1 MVLQETQFVSK
12 KQIMGWL
19 LLYLERPVLLWV
31 KNFQQ
36 CCSRITMEVGMGDFV
51 YLVAEGTVSSHPSV
65 STVETRTEVSPG
77 QGAPPS
83 AKPAQYSR
91 VRWQRMFDGDLVVLL
106 RPSRHL
112 VIFAG
117 MVGSMR
123 GLKTE
128 QLRSCQHQVDH
139 KAV

>member
-51 YLVAEGTVSSHPSV
+51 YLVAEGTVSSQPSFHGDTYR
-65 STVETRTEVSPG
+65 SITGSRRPALRKACTIFPG
-77 QGAPPS
+77 PLAT
-83 AKPAQYSR
+83 Y
-91 VRWQRMFDGDLVVLL
+91 VRR
-106 RPSRHL
+106 
-112 VIFAG
+112 
-117 MVGSMR
+117 
-123 GLKTE
+123 
-128 QLRSCQHQVDH
+128 
-139 KAV
+139 